1 MDKLRNSTQW
11 SLGPQHQ
18 DNCDP
23 MRGIGEG
30 VHMLITCV
38 ILMMINVVMHGQGRA
53 TWRTTRFL
61 LIKLL
66 CQSFRICSGVVVSA
80 MEVLRFWFTITWS
93 FMVQTLKIL
102 TEAYTSR
109 IVRGQ
114 STLKDVIERY
124 FWNGLSRKRLKAMKA
139 LYALYALYANYANVL
154 VKKRTLVEKK
164 QNLKSETKLHIL
176 FAIYWT
182 TLLPWDWRT
191 KL

>member
-1 MDKLRNSTQW
+1 
-11 SLGPQHQ
+11 
-18 DNCDP
+18 
-23 MRGIGEG
+23 
-30 VHMLITCV
+30 
-38 ILMMINVVMHGQGRA
+38 
-53 TWRTTRFL
+53 
-61 LIKLL
+61 
-66 CQSFRICSGVVVSA
+66 
-80 MEVLRFWFTITWS
+80 
-93 FMVQTLKIL
+93 MVQTLKIL

-139 LYALYALYANYANVL
+139 LYALYALYAKYANVL